1 MYDHELHRFK
11 TDIHLVQYAIDRY
24 GYRPDR
30 RESSRASQVLR
41 HPRTDDKIIVRRD
54 TDGHWIYFSV
64 RDDRDNGTIVEFVK
78 GRGGLRSFGAV
89 CAELRNWLG
98 SPRPE
103 PQWQP
108 PAALAQDLRL
118 VAQRFARARVSE
130 TCGYLRGRGIHR
142 ETLRDPRFAG
152 TWRLDG
158 RGNALFAHRDDVGEL
173 TGFEIKGGSFTGF
186 SPGGTKSAWQSSVL
200 ETDRFLVLTE
210 SAIDALSYHQ
220 LHPNRA
226 RLSRYLS
233 TAGTPGTRQMAML
246 ERMFAK
252 AARGTTIVV
261 AVDSDDAGTK
271 LAKRIAEHVRG
282 LDHLGFERHSPDAD
296 KDWNDVLQRLE
307 RPR

>member
-11 TDIHLVQYAIDRY
+11 TEIHLVQYAIDRY
-24 GYRPDR
+24 GYRRDR
-30 RESSRASQVLR
+30 HESSRASRVLR
-41 HPRTDDKIIVRRD
+41 HPGTDDKIIVRRD

-64 RDDRDNGTIVEFVK
+64 RDDRDNGTIVEFVQ
-78 GRGGLRSFGAV
+78 GRATRGSLRAVRKELRS
-89 CAELRNWLG
+89 WLG
-98 SPRPE
+98 TPRPE
-103 PQWQP
+103 PDWLP
-108 PAALAQDLRL
+108 PGAPARDLSL

-142 ETLRDPRFAG
+142 ETLCDPRFAG

-173 TGFEIKGGSFTGF
+173 TGFEIKGGLFTGF
-186 SPGGTKSAWQSSVL
+186 SPGGTKSAWQSSAL
-200 ETDRFLVLTE
+200 ETDRFLVIAE
-210 SAIDALSYHQ
+210 SAIDALSYHE
-220 LHPNRA
+220 LHPDRA

-246 ERMFAK
+246 DRMFGK
-252 AARGTTIVV
+252 LPHGTTVV
-261 AVDSDDAGTK
+261 AAVDNDNAGTK

-282 LDHLGFERHSPDAD
+282 LGHLGFERHSPDAD